1 MFSEP
6 NPLSDPGPEPF
17 PQPPLPTAPPTEN
30 PVWSGW
36 DVLQIAVLTIV
47 AIVALVM
54 LVALIAQRLLF
65 RGTAF
70 LDVVKLP
77 MVSVAAQLLAY
88 LVVLGFMVLVVK
100 REPQRPFW
108 RSVRWNWPGSAWG
121 VFVICGAVVYFA
133 LLGIGQLLPIPK
145 HLPIDQFFGN
155 AREAM
160 FLSIVS
166 VTIAPL
172 MEELFFRG
180 FLYPVLVRRLGVG
193 ASIVLTAALFGFLHW
208 AQLGYSWAVVIIF
221 LVGLA
226 LTIVRAVTKSVAA
239 SFLTH
244 VGYNGTLSLLLFV
257 ATDGFRHLEKLGQ

>member
-1 MFSEP
+1 VFSEP

-133 LLGIGQLLPIPK
+133 LLGV
-145 HLPIDQFFGN
+145 
-155 AREAM
+155 ASC
-160 FLSIVS
+160 FLFPSIYPS
-166 VTIAPL
+166 ISSLEMRGKPCFSR
-172 MEELFFRG
+172 LFR
-180 FLYPVLVRRLGVG
+180 
-193 ASIVLTAALFGFLHW
+193 
-208 AQLGYSWAVVIIF
+208 
-221 LVGLA
+221 
-226 LTIVRAVTKSVAA
+226 
-239 SFLTH
+239 
-244 VGYNGTLSLLLFV
+244 
-257 ATDGFRHLEKLGQ
+257 